1 MDKNLGTIIKIKQD
15 GMIKAFEQNNMQIT
29 FVDNFEQL
37 HNYLKKYLCNCSK
50 LSTKVICILLDR
62 KSVV

>member
-37 HNYLKKYLCNCSK
+37 HNYLKNIYVI
-50 LSTKVICILLDR
+50 TKQLP
-62 KSVV
+62 

>member
-37 HNYLKKYLCNCSK
+37 HNYLKKYFKKIIKLCN
-50 LSTKVICILLDR
+50 KVVY
-62 KSVV
+62 KN